1 MHLECGVDEAGRGP
15 LAGKVYAAAVIL
27 DVNNPIMGLADS
39 KKLSEK
45 KREMLFSEIIAKAL
59 SYHIAFATTAEIDSL
74 NILQATMVAMKRA
87 IEGLQIKPNRA
98 LIDGNKAP
106 PVNIQCRTIIGG
118 DATVAAISA
127 ASILAKVSRDR
138 EMLEVDK
145 IYPEYGFA
153 KHKGYGTKEHI
164 EAIKKHGP
172 CAIHRKTFAP
182 ISILNNSSGGGD
194 GDAALAHS

>member
-15 LAGKVYAAAVIL
+15 LAGNVYAAAVIL
-27 DVNNPIMGLADS
+27 DINNPIIGLADS
-39 KKLSEK
+39 KKLSAK
-45 KREMLFSEIIAKAL
+45 KREMLFGEIVAKAL
-59 SYHIAFATTAEIDSL
+59 SYHIAFATTAEIDNL
-74 NILQATMVAMKRA
+74 NILQATMLAMQRA
-87 IEGLQIKPNRA
+87 IDGLRTKPNIA

-106 PVNIQCRTIIGG
+106 KVNIACKTIIGG

-138 EMLEVDK
+138 EMFEMDSV
-145 IYPEYGFA
+145 YPEYGFA

-172 CAIHRKTFAP
+172 CVIHRQTFAP
-182 ISILNNSSGGGD
+182 VNSYLVQSISKQLY
-194 GDAALAHS
+194 ALT